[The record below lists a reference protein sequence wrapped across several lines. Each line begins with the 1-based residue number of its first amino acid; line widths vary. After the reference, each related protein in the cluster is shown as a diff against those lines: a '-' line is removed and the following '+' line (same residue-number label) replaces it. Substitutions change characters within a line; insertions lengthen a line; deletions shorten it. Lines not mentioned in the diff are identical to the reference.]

1 MLTSMPGVFRTC
13 GGPLKVSMRRPG
25 GLPHIREVFKSVDE
39 HAGGPPHVQGVFKS
53 VDEQAGGSSARAGG
67 L

>member
-1 MLTSMPGVFRTC
+1 MST
-13 GGPLKVSMRRPG
+13 RRPG
-25 GLPHIREVFKSVDE
+25 GLPHMQGVFKSVDE
-39 HAGGPPHVQGVFKS
+39 HAGGLPHVRRAFKS

>member
-1 MLTSMPGVFRTC
+1 MSTS
-13 GGPLKVSMRRPG
+13 RPG
-25 GLPHIREVFKSVDE
+25 GLPRVREVFKSVDE
-39 HAGGPPHVQGVFKS
+39 HAGGPPHVQGVLKS

>member
-1 MLTSMPGVFRTC
+1 MSTSMPGVLRTC
-13 GGPLKVSMRRPG
+13 GGSLKVSTSRPG
-25 GLPHIREVFKSVDE
+25 GLPHVR
-39 HAGGPPHVQGVFKS
+39 GVFKS